1 MKSLYESLIN
11 SINEFYLSKD
21 AVFDIIDDLILSF
34 GAETILNSL
43 IDYLDCNTLKDYYET
58 LCRLYDIKARNLHS
72 KNDLYKEINYNLIE
86 EVEPKTVLNEF
97 LQYMNSDEINDFYE
111 YLESEYEL

>member
-1 MKSLYESLIN
+1 MKSLYESLIS
-11 SINEFYLSKD
+11 SINESYLSKD
-21 AVFDIIDDLILSF
+21 KVFDKIDDLILSF

-43 IDYLDCNTLKDYYET
+43 IEYLDSSKLKDYYET
-58 LCRLYDIKARNLHS
+58 LCRLYDVKAKNLHS

-97 LQYMNSDEINDFYE
+97 LQYMNSDEISDFYE
-111 YLESEYEL
+111 YLESEYDL